1 MANRN
6 IVAIGASAGGVEA
19 LRFLTSRLAPDFDA
33 AVFVTLHLSRLYR
46 SELDGILSSAGP
58 LPAAFAKDG
67 DPVKEGHIYLAPPD
81 RHLIVEGR
89 RVKLGLGPQENHSR
103 PAIDPMLRS
112 TAICCGFRSIGLILT
127 GSLSDGSSG
136 LQTLG
141 THGGITV
148 VQDPTDATVPDMPL
162 SAMNRMEPDYVVP
175 LSEMPALLAQLTLLP
190 AGEPIQA
197 SPTVKYEVDVARTGR
212 GSIEAMDRIGRRS
225 VQSCPDCGGVMWELK
240 DGNLTRYRCH
250 VGHAYNAEHLS
261 VALDESVRH
270 GLSSAARA
278 LEERIALAHKLA
290 AQAAQ
295 HGRKHLA
302 ESWAQQERESMREL
316 RVIRESMVR
325 MDQIAPEASDSSA
338 A

>member
-19 LRFLTSRLAPDFDA
+19 LRFLASRMTPDFGA

-46 SELDGILSSAGP
+46 SELDGILTWAGP

-67 DPVKEGHIYLAPPD
+67 ELVKEGRIYLAPPD
-81 RHLIVEGR
+81 RHLIVEGHNL
-89 RVKLGLGPQENHSR
+89 KLGFGPEENHSR
-103 PAIDPMLRS
+103 PAIDPMFRS

-127 GSLSDGSSG
+127 GALGDGASG

-148 VQDPTDATVPDMPL
+148 VQNPTDATVPDMPL

-175 LSEMPALLAQLTLLP
+175 LSEMPALLARLTLQP
-190 AGEPIQA
+190 AGEPVEA
-197 SPTVKYEVDVARTGR
+197 SPTVKYEVEVARTGR
-212 GSIEAMDRIGRRS
+212 GSIEAIDRIGRRS
-225 VQSCPDCGGVMWELK
+225 VLACPDCGGVMWELQ
-240 DGNLTRYRCH
+240 DGDLTRYRCH

-261 VALDESVRH
+261 VALDESVRR

-278 LEERIALAHKLA
+278 LEERVALARKLA
-290 AQAAQ
+290 AQAVE
-295 HGRKHLA
+295 HGRNHLA

-316 RVIRESMVR
+316 RVIRESMMR
-325 MDQIAPEASDSSA
+325 MDQIASETSDTTA